1 MNETHGSN
9 INSLYGAIAHGNDG
23 IVTGNGIISH
33 GNEDK
38 LGFAAPG
45 YLPAQNVAALKRVS
59 DNERNSN
66 VANDIG
72 NFMSM
77 SNFARRPTPPPNAY
91 THPGTVERLKGGF
104 KVTNSLNGFTVH
116 VAPKPTA
123 SFPYI
128 VPKPVIVGGT
138 NKIELV

>member
-1 MNETHGSN
+1 MEEIHDNN
-9 INSLYGAIAHGNDG
+9 INSVYGALAHGNGG
-23 IVTGNGIISH
+23 IVTGNGIIKH

-45 YLPAQNVAALKRVS
+45 YLPAQNVVALTKIS
-59 DNERNSN
+59 ENERNSN
-66 VANDIG
+66 VANDVG
-72 NFMSM
+72 NFMSK

-91 THPGTVERLKGGF
+91 THPGTVNRNKGGF

-116 VAPKPTA
+116 VAPKPT
-123 SFPYI
+123 STFPYV
-128 VPKPVIVGGT
+128 VPKPIIVGGT